1 MFIRRTKTR
10 TVGTQD
16 HYFTFRLVKSVRI
29 GDKVRQ
35 RTLLNLG
42 AHFDLLPAQWP
53 LLCQRLDDLLGGQ
66 STLMDYPEEGR
77 EPRTTHRG
85 AVDQSAGRNQPG
97 RR

>member
-16 HYFTFRLVKSVRI
+16 HYFTFRLVKSVRL

-42 AHFDLLPAQWP
+42 AHFDLWP
-53 LLCQRLDDLLGGQ
+53 LL
-66 STLMDYPEEGR
+66 Y
-77 EPRTTHRG
+77 
-85 AVDQSAGRNQPG
+85 QPG
-97 RR
+97 

>member
-10 TVGTQD
+10 TVGAQD

-42 AHFDLLPAQWP
+42 RTSICCPRSGRYCANVWMIYSVVR
-53 LLCQRLDDLLGGQ
+53 QRSWTIQ
-66 STLMDYPEEGR
+66 RGR

-85 AVDQSAGRNQPG
+85 AIDQSAGRNQPG
-97 RR
+97 R